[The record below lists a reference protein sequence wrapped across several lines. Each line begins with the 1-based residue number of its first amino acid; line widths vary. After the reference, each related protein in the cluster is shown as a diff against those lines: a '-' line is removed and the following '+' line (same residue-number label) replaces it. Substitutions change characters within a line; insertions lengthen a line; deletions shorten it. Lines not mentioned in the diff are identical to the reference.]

1 MVNKLVGAL
10 AIVGATFLGAAAA
23 QATVFTGS
31 YTVTPFTETPG
42 NLGLNIK
49 TSNIAPG
56 INLNLTQGQSS
67 GWIDLFKIW
76 TDEGSLQGD
85 DTNAKPI
92 SVSFN
97 FTAPTPPFGGPAG
110 GSTDGLTVLFASWGS
125 VAWNDPIDITFGAL
139 NDGLLRI
146 WLSDETFNGGPFL
159 NFIPGEAHGATVK
172 AKFKLIQDATVVVAE
187 VPEPA
192 TLALLGMGLLGLG
205 VARRRI
211 AR

>member
-1 MVNKLVGAL
+1 MVNKFVAAL
-10 AIVGATFLGAAAA
+10 AVAGATLFGAAAA
-23 QATVFTGS
+23 QATVFTGTYS
-31 YTVTPFTETPG
+31 VSAFTETPQ

-49 TSNIAPG
+49 TSNIASG

-67 GWIDLFKIW
+67 GWFDLFRIW

-92 SVSFN
+92 SVSFS
-97 FTAPTPPFGGPAG
+97 FTAPPPPFGGPAG
-110 GSTDGLTVLFASWGS
+110 GSSDGHTVFLGSWGS
-125 VAWNDPIDITFGAL
+125 VEWNDPIDITFGAL
-139 NDGLLRI
+139 NDGLLRV

-159 NFIPGEAHGATVK
+159 NFTPGEENGATVQ

-192 TLALLGMGLLGLG
+192 TLALFGMGLLGLG
-205 VARRRI
+205 VARRRF